1 MTVTRA
7 AALPA
12 KGLPDDWGTDVKILK
27 DIRVV
32 ELGTYITGPAAGMH
46 LADLGADVIKV
57 ERPGTGDPFR
67 AFKGGLYSPHFQ
79 TYNRNKRS
87 IALDTKDAVDRALL
101 HELVATADVFIQTF
115 RPGVA
120 ERFGV
125 GEEDLRKHRPD
136 LIYCAISGFG
146 SSGPAR
152 DRPAYD
158 TVAQAASG
166 YLRLLTPPEKPRVIG
181 PAIADAVTGQYAAMA
196 CLAALLERAT
206 TGRGRRIDISML
218 EAMCHFNL
226 DSFTHYYAVGEVMG
240 PLSRPVVSQSYTF
253 ACADGKW
260 LAIHMSSPTKFW
272 EGLLEATGQQALNED
287 LRFSERLQRIR
298 HQDALI
304 EHFTPVFLEDT
315 RESWCAKLLAAEVPH
330 SPAYD
335 SDEALEDPQAR
346 HLGIKTSAVHPEMGA
361 FTTVRAPYNFDGQ
374 PAMDVLP
381 PPVLDQHGAEIR
393 KELRHRKAG

>member
-1 MTVTRA
+1 MVQ
-7 AALPA
+7 
-12 KGLPDDWGTDVKILK
+12 ILK

-67 AFKGGLYSPHFQ
+67 AFKGGLYSPHYQ

-87 IALDTKDAVDRALL
+87 IALDTKKPEDLATL
-101 HELVATADVFIQTF
+101 HDLVATADVFIQNF

-120 ERFGV
+120 EKLGA
-125 GEEDLRKHRPD
+125 GEEELRKIRPD

-146 SSGPAR
+146 TSGPSR

-166 YLRLLTPPEKPRVIG
+166 YLRLLTPPTNPRVIG
-181 PAIADAVTGQYAAMA
+181 PAIADAVTGQYAAMGIM
-196 CLAALLERAT
+196 AALLERAK
-206 TGRGRRIDISML
+206 TGKGRRLDISML

-226 DSFTHYYAVGEVMG
+226 DSFTHYYSVDEVMG

-253 ACADGKW
+253 ACKDGKW
-260 LAIHMSSPTKFW
+260 VAIHMSSPTKFW
-272 EGLLEATGQQALNED
+272 EGMLAATGQEQLKD
-287 LRFSERLQRIR
+287 DPRFAERMERIK
-298 HQDALI
+298 HQDDLI
-304 EHFTPVFLEDT
+304 EILTPVFLQKT
-315 RESWCAKLLAAEVPH
+315 RDAWCDLLLENEVPH

-335 SDEALEDPQAR
+335 SNEALEDPQAQ
-346 HLGIKTSAVHPEMGA
+346 HLNIKIAAPSAELGT
-361 FTTVRAPYNFDGQ
+361 FTTVRAPYNFDGS
-374 PAMDVLP
+374 PELNVLAP
-381 PPVLDQHGAEIR
+381 PLLDEHGAEIR
-393 KELRHRKAG
+393 AELSQRKAG

>member
-1 MTVTRA
+1 M
-7 AALPA
+7 
-12 KGLPDDWGTDVKILK
+12 VKILK
-27 DIRVV
+27 DVRVV

-67 AFKGGLYSPHFQ
+67 AFKGGLYSPHYQ

-87 IALDTKDAVDRALL
+87 IALDTKTPEDLAVLRD
-101 HELVATADVFIQTF
+101 LVASADVFIQNF

-120 ERFGV
+120 EKLGA
-125 GEEDLRKHRPD
+125 GEADLRKVRPD

-146 SSGPAR
+146 TSGPAR

-166 YLRLLTPPEKPRVIG
+166 YLRLLTPPTNPRVIG

-196 CLAALLERAT
+196 CLAALVERGR
-206 TGRGRRIDISML
+206 TGEGRRIDISML

-226 DSFTHYYAVGEVMG
+226 DSFTHYYSVNEVMG

-253 ACADGKW
+253 ECADGKW
-260 LAIHMSSPTKFW
+260 IAIHMSSPTKFW
-272 EGLLEATGQQALNED
+272 EGLLVATGQGQLADDPRFAERLERIKHQDDLIALFTPIFREKTRDDWCATLNENG
-287 LRFSERLQRIR
+287 
-298 HQDALI
+298 
-304 EHFTPVFLEDT
+304 
-315 RESWCAKLLAAEVPH
+315 VPF

-346 HLGIKTSAVHPEMGA
+346 HLKLKVDAPSSELGT
-361 FTTVRAPYNFDGQ
+361 FTTVRAPYNFDGA
-374 PAMDVLP
+374 PELEVSP
-381 PPVLDQHGAEIR
+381 PPVLDEHGDEIR
-393 KELRHRKAG
+393 AELARRKAS